1 MKLEYEKVISDIKR
15 RHQDELQELVQD
27 NHALQIRIED
37 SSKDREAQ
45 RQLRRDIDDL
55 KRRLCESQ

>member
-27 NHALQIRIED
+27 NHAL
-37 SSKDREAQ
+37 
-45 RQLRRDIDDL
+45 
-55 KRRLCESQ
+55 